1 MSESSET
8 SIGAESLTEM
18 EVEMPRKRLGSVPN
32 RDELAKDAGTMN
44 NYLYDKYL
52 AKWVNTFYRND
63 FKVGPKLL
71 AKLQCQT

>member
-1 MSESSET
+1 MAESKPSHVRKFLTNKRSKTLSESSET

-52 AKWVNTFYRND
+52 AK
-63 FKVGPKLL
+63 
-71 AKLQCQT
+71 

>member
-1 MSESSET
+1 MAESKPSHVRKFLTNKRSKTLSESSET

-18 EVEMPRKRLGSVPN
+18 EAEMPRKRLGSVPN

-52 AKWVNTFYRND
+52 AK
-63 FKVGPKLL
+63 
-71 AKLQCQT
+71 

>member
-1 MSESSET
+1 MAESKPSHVQRFLVKRSKTLSESSET
-8 SIGAESLTEM
+8 SIGAESLTDM

-52 AKWVNTFYRND
+52 AK
-63 FKVGPKLL
+63 
-71 AKLQCQT
+71 